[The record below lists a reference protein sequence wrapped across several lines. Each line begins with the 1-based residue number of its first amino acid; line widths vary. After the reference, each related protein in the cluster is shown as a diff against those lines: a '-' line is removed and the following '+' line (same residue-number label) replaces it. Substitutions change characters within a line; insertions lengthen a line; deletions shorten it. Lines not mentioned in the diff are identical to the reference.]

1 MAVFLLPLPPL
12 KNQNYIKVSY
22 LDELNLPQREA
33 VEYIDGPA
41 LVIAGAGSGKTR
53 VLTYKIMHLIENGFQ
68 PWNILA
74 ITFTNKAAR
83 EMKERIAQK
92 IGEQKA
98 AQLWMGT
105 FHSIFLRILKVE
117 VENTDYQKN
126 FTIYDQADARNVV
139 KGIIKEMKLSDKVYP
154 VNDIAS
160 RISTAK
166 NRLITPQMYASSDLY
181 ADDCNAQYG
190 KPNRER
196 TNQIYMEYARR
207 CHQANAMDFDDLLL
221 QTLFLFQNHPELIDK
236 YSDKFK
242 YILVDE
248 YQDTNSVQYNIVRA
262 LGSRHHK
269 VFVVGD
275 DAQSIYS
282 FRGAQ
287 IENILNFKKDYKEA
301 KIFKLEQNYRS
312 TQTIVNAANAV
323 IAKNSKQLKKDS
335 FSENEFGNKIRVLQ
349 FDYDT
354 DEGYKIAA
362 DIKKQVE
369 FNDLKYSDFALLYR
383 TNAQAR
389 ILEEAFHKHTIPYRI
404 YGGMS
409 FYQRKEV
416 KDLLAYLRLLVNGN
430 DDEAFKRVVNYPKR
444 GIGDTTMDKISQL
457 AARNNLSIWNTVAQ
471 IQRLD
476 SSISVRTVNALA
488 GFMKMIYQC
497 MVFSQTADAFQTVM
511 QCASASGMLKD
522 LYDDK
527 SVEGISRYENVQELL
542 NGVKTW
548 VEYRQKLIAKEYT
561 RQQNEGKREDD
572 VDPKE
577 QYPIDLPAYLEE
589 VSLMT
594 GDESE
599 DEDTNKVS
607 LLTIHS
613 AKGLEFRNV
622 YLTGLEE
629 GLFPST
635 RNESLNAI
643 EEERRL
649 FYVAVTRAEKCL
661 TITFA
666 KFRRK
671 YGEYLSTTPSRFIR
685 EIDPRYIDFGVGGES
700 LFEASVDV
708 PFVGRT
714 RKTFYQNDQAAKGV
728 TEKSF
733 ADAPPAG
740 FKKIPRSFATFKKA
754 DTSDFAAGV
763 LVEHPKF
770 GRGKIVSVENSGADT
785 QYVIDFMSAG
795 RKKLL
800 AKFANL
806 KKSD

>member
-1 MAVFLLPLPPL
+1 M
-12 KNQNYIKVSY
+12 SY

-139 KGIIKEMKLSDKVYP
+139 KGIIKEMNLPDKTYP

-181 ADDCNAQYG
+181 ADDCNVQYG

-287 IENILNFKKDYKEA
+287 IENILNFRKDYKEA

-369 FNDLKYSDFALLYR
+369 FNGLKYSDFALLYR

-457 AARNNLSIWNTVAQ
+457 AARYNLSIWNTVAQ

-714 RKTFYQNDQAAKGV
+714 RKTFYENDQAAKGV

-806 KKSD
+806 KKSE

>member
-1 MAVFLLPLPPL
+1 M
-12 KNQNYIKVSY
+12 SY

-139 KGIIKEMKLSDKVYP
+139 KGIIKEMKLDDKTYP

-160 RISTAK
+160 RISSAK
-166 NRLITPQMYASSDLY
+166 NSLIPPNAYAASELY
-181 ADDCNAQYG
+181 ADDCNSRRNYTD
-190 KPNRER
+190 K
-196 TNQIYMEYARR
+196 IYMQYARK

-221 QTLFLFQNHPELIDK
+221 QTYILFSKHPELVKK

-248 YQDTNSVQYNIVRA
+248 YQDTNSVQYMIVKA
-262 LGSRHHK
+262 LGSLHHK

-287 IENILNFKKDYKEA
+287 IENILNFKRDYKEA

-323 IAKNSKQLKKDS
+323 IAKNTRQLKKDT
-335 FSENEFGNKIRVLQ
+335 FSENECGNKIRVIESAA
-349 FDYDT
+349 DNE
-354 DEGYKIAA
+354 EGFLLAA
-362 DIKKQVE
+362 DI
-369 FNDLKYSDFALLYR
+369 LKTINRDGLNFSDFALLYR
-383 TNAQAR
+383 TNAQSR
-389 ILEEAFHKHTIPYRI
+389 ILEESLRKRSIPYKI

-409 FYQRKEV
+409 FYQRKEI
-416 KDLLAYLRLLVNGN
+416 KDLIAYLRLLVNGN
-430 DDEAFKRVVNYPKR
+430 DDEAFKRIVNYPKR
-444 GIGDTTMDKISQL
+444 GIGDTTMDKISQI
-457 AARNNLSIWNTVAQ
+457 ATQRGLSIWNTVAQ
-471 IQRLD
+471 ITQLD
-476 SSISVRTVNALA
+476 PSISARTVNALA
-488 GFMKMIYQC
+488 GFMKMIYQ
-497 MVFSQTADAFQTVM
+497 FKLDSQKPDCDAYKIAM
-511 QCASASGMLKD
+511 QCASTSGMLAD
-522 LYDDK
+522 LFADK
-527 SVEGISRYENVQELL
+527 TVEGQSRYENIQELL
-542 NGVKTW
+542 NGIKAW
-548 VEYRQKLIAKEYT
+548 VEARGKLAKQNPETEYPVTIA
-561 RQQNEGKREDD
+561 D
-572 VDPKE
+572 
-577 QYPIDLPAYLEE
+577 YLEE

-594 GDESE
+594 GDEGE
-599 DEDTNKVS
+599 DEDMNKVS

-622 YLTGLEE
+622 YLTGVEE
-629 GLFPST
+629 GLFPSAKSVMSIT
-635 RNESLNAI
+635 DL

-661 TITFA
+661 TISYTRMRYKWGQLTPA
-666 KFRRK
+666 
-671 YGEYLSTTPSRFIR
+671 TPSRFIR
-685 EIDPRYIDFGVGGES
+685 EIDTRYLDFGVGGES
-700 LFEASVDV
+700 MFEASSDTAYA
-708 PFVGRT
+708 GRF

-806 KKSD
+806 KKSE

>member
-1 MAVFLLPLPPL
+1 M
-12 KNQNYIKVSY
+12 SY

-117 VENTDYQKN
+117 VEHTDYQKN

-139 KGIIKEMKLSDKVYP
+139 KGIIKEMNLPDKTYP

-181 ADDCNAQYG
+181 ADDCNVQYG

-196 TNQIYMEYARR
+196 TNQIYMEYSRR

-287 IENILNFKKDYKEA
+287 IENILNFRKDYKEA

-369 FNDLKYSDFALLYR
+369 FNGLKYSDFALLYR